1 MRKIIAVLLLSVFIT
16 ATYSFSMEKFAYVNV
31 QKIMNESKVGKKLK
45 KEIEDSVKNYQK
57 RFQDLQK
64 KIENLQKQLESPVL
78 SEKGKEKKKE
88 EIRTLQRKFVQ
99 LQMEAEQK
107 LNQKK
112 MEAEKKMV
120 DDLRKIVKKYSDKK
134 GIDIVF
140 FGGLQNGILYADKS
154 IDITNDILRL
164 YNASS
169 K

>member
-1 MRKIIAVLLLSVFIT
+1 MRKLFLVLLLTTFVVSHSY
-16 ATYSFSMEKFAYVNV
+16 AMEKFAYVNV
-31 QKIMNESKVGKKLK
+31 QKIMNESKKGKKLK
-45 KEIEDSVKNYQK
+45 KEIESSIKNYQK
-57 RFQDLQK
+57 RFENIQK

-88 EIRTLQRKFVQ
+88 EIRKLQRQFVQ

-112 MEAEKKMV
+112 AQAEKKMV
-120 DDLRKIVKKYSDKK
+120 DDLREIVKKYSNKK

-154 IDITNDILRL
+154 IDITPDILRI
-164 YNASS
+164 YNISS

>member
-1 MRKIIAVLLLSVFIT
+1 MKKFLAVLLLVTFVISTQTLAI
-16 ATYSFSMEKFAYVNV
+16 EKFAYVDV

-45 KEIEDSVKNYQK
+45 KEIENSIKTYQK
-57 RFQDLQK
+57 RFNDLQK

-88 EIRTLQRKFVQ
+88 EIRKLQRQFVQ

-112 MEAEKKMV
+112 AQAEKKMV
-120 DDLRKIVKKYSDKK
+120 DDLRKIVEKYSNKK

-154 IDITNDILRL
+154 IDITLDILRL
-164 YNASS
+164 YNISS

>member
-1 MRKIIAVLLLSVFIT
+1 MKKIFTTLLLTVFLT
-16 ATYSFSMEKFAYVNV
+16 VGYSSAMEKFAYVDV
-31 QKIMNESKVGKKLK
+31 QKIMNESKTGKKLK
-45 KEIEDSVKNYQK
+45 KEIEKSIKTYEK

-64 KIENLQKQLESPVL
+64 KIESLQKQLESPVL

-88 EIRTLQRKFVQ
+88 EIRKLQRQFVQ

-112 MEAEKKMV
+112 AQAEKKMV

-154 IDITNDILRL
+154 IDITLDILKL
-164 YNASS
+164 YNISS

>member
-1 MRKIIAVLLLSVFIT
+1 MKKFFTILLLFTFAIT
-16 ATYSFSMEKFAYVNV
+16 TYSSAMEKFAYVDV
-31 QKIMNESKVGKKLK
+31 QKIMNQSKVGKKLK
-45 KEIEDSVKNYQK
+45 KEIESSIKGYEK
-57 RFQDLQK
+57 RFQNLQK
-64 KIENLQKQLESPVL
+64 KIENIQKQLESPVL
-78 SEKGKEKKKE
+78 SEKGKEKKRE
-88 EIRTLQRKFVQ
+88 EIRTLQRQFVQ

-112 MEAEKKMV
+112 AQAEKKMV

-154 IDITNDILRL
+154 IDITLDILRL
-164 YNASS
+164 YNISS